1 MYFVKLLF
9 HKIVFVLADQIPT
22 SPTPLPHSTNRPV
35 SSLSQPNGGGGGHGQ
50 NGPVS
55 HSSPRYPPP
64 APGYYQQQPQQQPYW
79 GYHQQSVE

>member
-9 HKIVFVLADQIPT
+9 HKIVFVLADQTPT

-35 SSLSQPNGGGGGHGQ
+35 SSLSQPNGGGGHGQ

-64 APGYYQQQPQQQPYW
+64 APGYYQQQPQQQQPYW